1 MYAVKHGEQQV
12 KCSPVNGSLCIGRIA
27 NNLSASSDGQPM
39 RLGFGKASG
48 KYERAN
54 SSNFRSFSTALRSLI
69 RVLTVQDLARAIA
82 RSFQP
87 KPSPDS
93 LKCLAEAR
101 FSCMRR
107 DSIYFADFFPRKPLT
122 TTVKHIACNRIAS
135 RQELADKYLRFQITG
150 SGGAP

>member
-69 RVLTVQDLARAIA
+69 RVLTVQDLAAGSIA
-82 RSFQP
+82 RSFQA
-87 KPSPDS
+87 KPSSDP
-93 LKCLAEAR
+93 LECLAEAR

-107 DSIYFADFFPRKPLT
+107 DSIHFTDFFPRKSLT

-135 RQELADKYLRFQITG
+135 R
-150 SGGAP
+150 